1 MKIQFFFKF
10 KFFIN
15 SFWFAFIFC
24 VKKIMNHLFFYG
36 GISSI
41 DPLTISS
48 LQHFYKSGLITD
60 PDPGSIVALDP
71 THIST
76 VNDLGFAGKNL
87 NVIAN
92 TEYLSI
98 GNTKVYSG
106 GPAQTGAL
114 RSVPPQTFQ
123 GILSFTMVGAFFHN
137 LTGLP
142 IIYFLKLRDQ
152 QANLTFLCHFG

>member
-1 MKIQFFFKF
+1 
-10 KFFIN
+10 
-15 SFWFAFIFC
+15 
-24 VKKIMNHLFFYG
+24 MNHLFFAG
-36 GISSI
+36 GISPI
-41 DPLTISS
+41 DPLTIPS

-71 THIST
+71 SHIST

-123 GILSFTMVGAFFHN
+123 GILSFTMVSAFFHN
-137 LTGLP
+137 LTGLAYYFLFKAQGSTGSNL
-142 IIYFLKLRDQ
+142 ISVFLKLQ
-152 QANLTFLCHFG
+152 IINFTFMSRIRVV